1 MNRETI
7 MRWVLVAVVT
17 LAVVVGFWKIE
28 PYLPL
33 PRPAPKAPTTA
44 VPPAPPAKP
53 VAEKPAAG
61 KPAAEKPAGEKAPAP
76 PAAKV
81 AALNAVGAAEA
92 APPIVLGSALRQSN
106 FDLEAEVTPVG
117 AAVSRLALSRRDFF
131 KTVEDRHKPADERA
145 AMELVAPS
153 APVAAFTIP
162 RLSVTLKGAEGPSDV
177 NLSKAV
183 WKVVEST
190 PTQAVLA
197 IDIQDADGKAVLSV
211 RRTYT
216 LHPRAEA
223 LEAGAAAP
231 PQYELKMKLEFIP
244 AGDRVEKVMYELSGS
259 PELPIEPGRGIAAAA
274 VAATWATR
282 GVTVAQASPKETA
295 KGEGLPKASN
305 LAGTDLVWAGQ
316 MDKYFAVVMIPQK
329 PAREGTFAAGA
340 ETEWYCV
347 QHERADTAVPG
358 VRIISREI
366 PLAAGKP
373 VEHQILVFAG
383 PKDAD
388 LLERYYGDLGLDKLI
403 IWASPCCGGLT
414 IPGVDTLSRLLAG
427 LMDALNFA
435 VRNYGIAIILL
446 VLLLRLVLHPV
457 TRWSTKSMLE
467 MQKMAP
473 KMEQIRKEFG
483 HDKERMQQEMA
494 KIGGLKSF
502 GGCLPMFIQMPI
514 WIALYGALGAAIHLR
529 HAAFI
534 PIEWL
539 PAGSL
544 FLQDLSSPDA
554 MIAWQTPFFVPGR
567 ETPLLGFIVSTL
579 QQFLSGSPSMGLTSF
594 NLLPILV
601 GVSFYLQQ
609 KMTPQPAAASA
620 QMEQQRK
627 MMNFMMIFFALMMY
641 SLPSGLCLYIS
652 ASSFLGFFEQRYL
665 KKHMAARAALAANA
679 APETKEPSKP
689 QLAASPKRLASGRDK
704 SIAERIQ
711 AWVNQRMG
719 EDKGKKK

>member
-1 MNRETI
+1 LNRETI
-7 MRWVLVAVVT
+7 LRWVLVAAVT

-33 PRPAPKAPTTA
+33 PRPAPKSPATA
-44 VPPAPPAKP
+44 VPPPSAKP
-53 VAEKPAAG
+53 VAGKPAAE

-76 PAAKV
+76 PAARV

-145 AMELVAPS
+145 AMELVAPT
-153 APVAAFTIP
+153 APAAFTIP

-216 LHPRAEA
+216 LRPRAEA

-231 PQYELKMKLEFIP
+231 PQYELKMKMEFIP

-274 VAATWATR
+274 VAATWASG
-282 GVTVAQASPKETA
+282 GVKMSPLSPLSPSEIA
-295 KGEGLPKASN
+295 KGAELPKTAS

-316 MDKYFAVVMIPQK
+316 MDKYFAIVMIPQK

-373 VEHQILVFAG
+373 VEHQVLVFAG

-388 LLERYYGDLGLDKLI
+388 LLERYYGDLGL
-403 IWASPCCGGLT
+403 
-414 IPGVDTLSRLLAG
+414 DTLSRLLAG

-446 VLLLRLVLHPV
+446 VLLLRLALHPV
-457 TRWSTKSMLE
+457 TRWSTRSMLE

-494 KIGGLKSF
+494 KIGGFKSF
-502 GGCLPMFIQMPI
+502 SGCLPMFIQMPI

-554 MIAWQTPFFVPGR
+554 MIAWQTPFFMPGR
-567 ETPLLGFIVSTL
+567 EVPLLGFIVSTL
-579 QQFLSGSPSMGLTSF
+579 QQFLSGSPNMGLTSF

-609 KMTPQPAAASA
+609 KMTPQPAAASP

-665 KKHMAARAALAANA
+665 KKHMAARAALAASA